1 MADFDPNGKDYTG
14 HDVSGVN
21 FAHNDRKNN
30 DKQSMVA
37 EIFDYYE
44 LCIYSLCAVIVLFSF
59 FIRLCRVDG
68 QSMED
73 TLHHGEML
81 VVSDVFYTPE
91 RGDIIVF
98 HQTGSQSQGVYWGYS
113 LNEPVVKRV
122 IATGGEWIDI
132 DYVDGKL
139 EVTIYDSNMENP
151 RVLDETYAKYS
162 GVALANP
169 AGSYSYPLRI
179 PEGYVFVMGDNRWHS
194 SDSRSSIIGL
204 VDTRRILGHALMR
217 LTPFDKMGA
226 VD

>member
-1 MADFDPNGKDYTG
+1 MSDFDPNGNDYNG
-14 HDVSGVN
+14 YNVNGVN
-21 FAHNDRKNN
+21 FVHNDHKNN
-30 DKQSMVA
+30 DKQSAIA

-91 RGDIIVF
+91 SGDIIVF
-98 HQTGSQSQGVYWGYS
+98 HQTGSQIQGVYSGYS

-132 DYVDGKL
+132 GYVDGKL
-139 EVTIYDSNMENP
+139 TVTIYDSNMENP
-151 RVLDETYAKYS
+151 R
-162 GVALANP
+162 
-169 AGSYSYPLRI
+169 AG
-179 PEGYVFVMGDNRWHS
+179 
-194 SDSRSSIIGL
+194 
-204 VDTRRILGHALMR
+204 
-217 LTPFDKMGA
+217 
-226 VD
+226 

>member
-1 MADFDPNGKDYTG
+1 MSDFDPNGNDYNG
-14 HDVSGVN
+14 YNVNGVN
-21 FAHNDRKNN
+21 FVHNDHKNN
-30 DKQSMVA
+30 DKQSAIA

-91 RGDIIVF
+91 SGDIIVF
-98 HQTGSQSQGVYWGYS
+98 HQTGSQIQGVYSGYS
-113 LNEPVVKRV
+113 LKEPVVKRV

-132 DYVDGKL
+132 GYVDGKL
-139 EVTIYDSNMENP
+139 TVTIYDSNMENP

-162 GVALANP
+162 GAALANP
-169 AGSYSYPLRI
+169 TGFYSYPLRI